1 MSGEFGILGPERG
14 SRLYRSRRFLSA
26 WQILIGPCD
35 QCRKNASTVDHASQ
49 LFTYFPFRGF
59 RFASGEFEHAS
70 DGAARFYRS
79 FFRHPDLRLERFE
92 RPDDFVQR
100 NCFHESA
107 FGLGIDRVELTFRVE
122 LSETMQNSDFRTHGE
137 LRHAGLLKVVRHP
150 LRGTIEGKSARRL
163 NCG

>member
-1 MSGEFGILGPERG
+1 MSGEVGILGPERG

-26 WQILIGPCD
+26 WQILIGACD
-35 QCRKNASTVDHASQ
+35 QCRMNASTVD
-49 LFTYFPFRGF
+49 
-59 RFASGEFEHAS
+59 HAS

-122 LSETMQNSDFRTHGE
+122 LSETMQNSDFRTHRE
-137 LRHAGLLKVVRHP
+137 LRHAGLLKVAQHP
-150 LRGTIEGKSARRL
+150 FRG
-163 NCG
+163 

>member
-1 MSGEFGILGPERG
+1 MPLEVPPRTLPPSITR
-14 SRLYRSRRFLSA
+14 
-26 WQILIGPCD
+26 
-35 QCRKNASTVDHASQ
+35 ASV
-49 LFTYFPFRGF
+49 LTYFPFRGF

-107 FGLGIDRVELTFRVE
+107 FGLGIDRVELAFRVE
-122 LSETMQNSDFRTHGE
+122 QIGRASCRER
-137 LRHAGLLKVVRHP
+137 V
-150 LRGTIEGKSARRL
+150 
-163 NCG
+163 